1 MKDLPTLS
9 LGSPVTEENLA
20 LWNRHKHPHKDA
32 LKNFTRG
39 GGFRGTAIDPMWM
52 IREATEEWGP
62 VGSRWGFA
70 VVDEKYVTG
79 APMEGGGNEI
89 IHVLLISLRHPSSD
103 GGFSTVQSYGQT
115 QFVGRNKNGYYTDEE
130 APKKSLT
137 DAVSKALSWLGFGSE
152 VHMGMFDG
160 NKYVDLKGEPEPPPK
175 PPEKPAAKP
184 KPDPI
189 ERMKKYL
196 GLMEGL
202 IGGEATLAAWKGVL
216 EESKHSCGATNLEEV
231 KRKCSVPQ
239 KWTLSD
245 ELKAKFIGDDKPT
258 DHIEEI
264 NKILGMMEELI
275 GPEKTMEA
283 WISLLKHSDH
293 SAGALSVNDVGE
305 RCTSIQKDAI
315 LADLEETFAANKRIA
330 EKADQPAEE
339 EPF

>member
-1 MKDLPTLS
+1 M
-9 LGSPVTEENLA
+9 TEENLA

-103 GGFSTVQSYGQT
+103 GGFSTVQSFGQT

-189 ERMKKYL
+189 ERLKKYL
-196 GLMEGL
+196 GLMEGVV
-202 IGGEATLAAWKGVL
+202 GE
-216 EESKHSCGATNLEEV
+216 
-231 KRKCSVPQ
+231 
-239 KWTLSD
+239 
-245 ELKAKFIGDDKPT
+245 
-258 DHIEEI
+258 
-264 NKILGMMEELI
+264 
-275 GPEKTMEA
+275 EKTRDA
-283 WISLLKHSDH
+283 WLTLLKHSDH
-293 SAGALSVNDVGE
+293 SSGAMSLGDVINRCSVTQKWSLSEELKEAYLAAVRVVAASVGF
-305 RCTSIQKDAI
+305 K
-315 LADLEETFAANKRIA
+315 
-330 EKADQPAEE
+330 EKADQQTE